1 MGPYAKDITH
11 FRGNGGCLPKGDVTP
26 FSKLGD
32 KGVGG
37 SQKSQKRGDILCV
50 KSNIILRKR

>member
-1 MGPYAKDITH
+1 M
-11 FRGNGGCLPKGDVTP
+11 GGCLPKGDVTP

-32 KGVGG
+32 KGGGG